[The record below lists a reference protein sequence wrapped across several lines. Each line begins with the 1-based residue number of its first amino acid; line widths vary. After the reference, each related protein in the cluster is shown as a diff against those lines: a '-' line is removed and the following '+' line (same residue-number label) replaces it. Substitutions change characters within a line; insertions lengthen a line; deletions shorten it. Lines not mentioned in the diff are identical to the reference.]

1 MVNPIED
8 FNIVNFLFLLA
19 IIAMLTL
26 LLCNKCI
33 KFILMVRTQKLD
45 EEKMKVLNQRFPGL

>member
-26 LLCNKCI
+26 LLCNKCV
-33 KFILMVRTQKLD
+33 KFILMIRSQKLD
-45 EEKMKVLNQRFPGL
+45 DEKMKILNQKFTGL

>member
-1 MVNPIED
+1 MVNSIED

-33 KFILMVRTQKLD
+33 KFILMIRTQKLD
-45 EEKMKVLNQRFPGL
+45 EEKIKVLNEKFTGL

>member
-1 MVNPIED
+1 MNSIED

-19 IIAMLTL
+19 IIAMLIL

-33 KFILMVRTQKLD
+33 KFLLMIRTQKLD
-45 EEKMKVLNQRFPGL
+45 EEKMKVLNEKFTGL

>member
-1 MVNPIED
+1 MNPIED

-45 EEKMKVLNQRFPGL
+45 AEKMKTLNQKFTGL

>member
-19 IIAMLTL
+19 IIIMLTL

-45 EEKMKVLNQRFPGL
+45 EEKIKVLNQKFTGL

>member
-26 LLCNKCI
+26 LLCNKCV
-33 KFILMVRTQKLD
+33 KFILMIRSQKLD
-45 EEKMKVLNQRFPGL
+45 EEKMKILNQKFTGL

>member
-1 MVNPIED
+1 MNPIED

-45 EEKMKVLNQRFPGL
+45 AEKMKVLNQKFTGL

>member
-1 MVNPIED
+1 MNPIED

-45 EEKMKVLNQRFPGL
+45 EEKMKVLNQKFTGL

>member
-1 MVNPIED
+1 MVNPVED

-45 EEKMKVLNQRFPGL
+45 EEKIKVLNQKFTGL

>member
-33 KFILMVRTQKLD
+33 KFLLMIRTQKLD
-45 EEKMKVLNQRFPGL
+45 EEKMKVLNQKFTGL

>member
-1 MVNPIED
+1 MVNSIED

-33 KFILMVRTQKLD
+33 KFILMIRTQKLD
-45 EEKMKVLNQRFPGL
+45 EEKMKVLNQKFTGL

>member
-1 MVNPIED
+1 MTNPIED

-33 KFILMVRTQKLD
+33 KFILMVRTQKID
-45 EEKMKVLNQRFPGL
+45 EEKMKILNQKFSGL